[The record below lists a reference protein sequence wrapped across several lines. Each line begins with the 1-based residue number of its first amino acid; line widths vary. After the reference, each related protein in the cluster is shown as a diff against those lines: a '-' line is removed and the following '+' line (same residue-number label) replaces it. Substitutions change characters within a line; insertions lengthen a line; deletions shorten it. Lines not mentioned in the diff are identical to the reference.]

1 MRVDRSAT
9 RPDGL
14 KIGKGRSAW
23 KKNVFSF
30 QKWSKERERNSEV
43 TNRTNVTWTTDIIFL
58 SAANESWALS
68 EVYFSF
74 RILNWLRKCLT
85 NCERK
90 KRATGLNSHA
100 RARINSAGR

>member
-1 MRVDRSAT
+1 MCVGRSAT

-14 KIGKGRSAW
+14 KIGKGGRSAW

-43 TNRTNVTWTTDIIFL
+43 TNRTNVTWTTNIIFL

-68 EVYFSF
+68 EVYFSDLGF
-74 RILNWLRKCLT
+74 LIGCGNV
-85 NCERK
+85 
-90 KRATGLNSHA
+90 
-100 RARINSAGR
+100 

>member
-1 MRVDRSAT
+1 ME
-9 RPDGL
+9 
-14 KIGKGRSAW
+14 
-23 KKNVFSF
+23 KKCVLI
-30 QKWSKERERNSEV
+30 SKMVERERERNSEV
-43 TNRTNVTWTTDIIFL
+43 TNRTNLTWTTNIIFL

-68 EVYFSF
+68 QVYFSF